1 MRQFFSETVLVTA
14 AAGAT
19 GLAAIDLCSHVF
31 KCSNVIGCCGSQ
43 EKCDF
48 ILKNGA
54 THAINYKLY
63 LNKVKIGYIFK
74 FNYLKKKTFS
84 R

>member
-1 MRQFFSETVLVTA
+1 MRRFYSETVLVTA

-31 KCSNVIGCCGSQ
+31 QCSNVIGCCGSQ

-54 THAINYKLY
+54 THAINYK
-63 LNKVKIGYIFK
+63 YISTK
-74 FNYLKKKTFS
+74 LKNDI
-84 R
+84 